1 MGGGGYIGVKN
12 TAFLRKLND
21 IKMGADR
28 LDSGSGSGARWGL
41 QGQ

>member
-21 IKMGADR
+21 IKMGANR
-28 LDSGSGSGARWGL
+28 LDSAGGSGARWDL